1 MTKSRESELLH
12 LLQETDCTYSQ
23 LETRLRC
30 SPHELEKAFRSL
42 TQGGLSF
49 SKDQDRIRLAGEPD
63 RLLPETILARL
74 QTSLIGN
81 NVVVLHET
89 SSTNDRV
96 RQAGDAGHPPG
107 LVVLAET
114 QTAGRGQYGRK
125 WESPPGTGIWGSIL
139 LATNDAIEDSTWLQA
154 AALATAEALEQWIW
168 CAVHFKKPNDLV
180 IGHAKLAGFLLEN
193 IASPP
198 YRVLGFGINIRSA
211 PNVEGRATTYADRYC
226 SGPVN
231 RASLL
236 ADILNRLDRWQQ
248 HPDPA
253 RLRTDIARRESLE
266 NLLRRP

>member
-1 MTKSRESELLH
+1 MMKSRESELLH

-23 LETRLRC
+23 LQTRLRC
-30 SPHELEKAFRSL
+30 SPNELEYALRSL
-42 TQGGLSF
+42 TEGGF
-49 SKDQDRIRLAGEPD
+49 AFRKDRDRICLEGEPD

-74 QTSLIGN
+74 NTSLIGN
-81 NVVVLHET
+81 NVVVLRET

-107 LVVLAET
+107 LVILAET

-125 WESPPGTGIWGSIL
+125 WESPPGAGVWGSML
-139 LATNDAIEDSTWLQA
+139 LTTDDAIEDWTWLQA

-168 CAVHFKKPNDLV
+168 CPVHFKKPNDLV
-180 IGHAKLAGFLLEN
+180 VGQAKLAGFLLEN
-193 IASPP
+193 IASPR
-198 YRVLGFGINIRSA
+198 YRVLGFGINVRSA
-211 PNVEGRATTYADRYC
+211 PVVEGRATTYADRYC

-248 HPDPA
+248 NPDTT
-253 RLRTDIARRESLE
+253 RLRTAIACRDSAEKS
-266 NLLRRP
+266 P